1 MQIGMPDCLADM
13 RYIWYAVNIG
23 SVTLAPWGGYAS
35 MAPERLR
42 HTNPDAIAC
51 VSILV
56 MMPLFALGSVY
67 YSVRRWKGG
76 NRLSRPSWDRNPLN
90 WWGDPLQSLFISTCI
105 LATTAIGSAL
115 RRPTLGSVAFWTF
128 GVYVCF
134 AIGLLVGQVLVYR
147 VYREQI
153 ATSNP

>member
-1 MQIGMPDCLADM
+1 MKL
-13 RYIWYAVNIG
+13 IWYMVNVG
-23 SVTLAPWGGYAS
+23 LVALGLWSGYVS
-35 MAPERLR
+35 LEPQKLR

-51 VSILV
+51 VAILV
-56 MMPLFALGSVY
+56 TMPLFALLSVG
-67 YSVRRWKGG
+67 YSVRRWK
-76 NRLSRPSWDRNPLN
+76 RDKLARPSWDRNPVN

-105 LATTAIGSAL
+105 MAATAIGGAL
-115 RRPTLGSVAFWTF
+115 RRPTVGSVAFWMF

-153 ATSNP
+153 APSNP

>member
-1 MQIGMPDCLADM
+1 MK
-13 RYIWYAVNIG
+13 RVWYAVNIG
-23 SVTLAPWGGYAS
+23 LVTLTSWGGYAS

-42 HTNPDAIAC
+42 QTNPDAIAC

-56 MMPLFALGSVY
+56 LMPLFALGSVY

-76 NRLSRPSWDRNPLN
+76 NHLSRPSWNRNPLN

-105 LATTAIGSAL
+105 AAATAISSAL
-115 RRPTLGSVAFWTF
+115 RRPTFGSVGFWTF

-134 AIGLLVGQVLVYR
+134 TIGLLVGQVLVYR
-147 VYREQI
+147 VYRGQI
-153 ATSNP
+153 ATA